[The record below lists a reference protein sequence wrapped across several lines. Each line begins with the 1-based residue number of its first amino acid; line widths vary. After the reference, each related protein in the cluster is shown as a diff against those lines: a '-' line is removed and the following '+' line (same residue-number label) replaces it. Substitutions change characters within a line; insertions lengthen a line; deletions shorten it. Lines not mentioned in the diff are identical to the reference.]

1 MNILKKRLR
10 YLARKRRTN
19 TLAKNSDRPRL
30 LVVRSNKTIYAQVID
45 DDKGLVLC
53 GTSGLKLK
61 STGIAAAQEVG
72 KAIAD
77 LAKKK
82 KVTKVCF
89 DRNGYAYQG
98 QIKSLAEAARE
109 GGLEF

>member
-1 MNILKKRLR
+1 MNILKKRLK

-19 TLAKNSDRPRL
+19 TKAVLSGLPRL
-30 LVVRSNKTIYAQVID
+30 LVVRTNKTIYAQVVD
-45 DDKGLVLC
+45 DQKGLVVC

-61 STGIAAAQEVG
+61 NTGIEAAKEVG

-77 LAKKK
+77 MAKKK
-82 KVTKVCF
+82 KVKKVCF
-89 DRNGYAYQG
+89 DRNGYAYHG